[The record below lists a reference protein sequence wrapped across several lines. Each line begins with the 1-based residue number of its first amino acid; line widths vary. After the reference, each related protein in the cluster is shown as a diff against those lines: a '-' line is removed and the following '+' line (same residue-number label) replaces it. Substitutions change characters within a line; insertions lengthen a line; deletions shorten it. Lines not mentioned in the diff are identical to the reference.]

1 MPVQPFTRMTA
12 EVKATIL
19 EAIRDGNYRVVACA
33 KAGIHRD
40 TLSGWEQR
48 AKTGEEPYKAF
59 VDELHQAE
67 AEAEVKLVKE
77 VRTAQP
83 AVVGVSGPDLWQARA
98 WFLERRFPK
107 RWGLRVRAAVNEELE
122 GLLDRLQ
129 KKLDAQTFEKVIDAA
144 REEAPGETPTADQ
157 RH

>member
-1 MPVQPFTRMTA
+1 MPVQSFTMLTPTVRA
-12 EVKATIL
+12 ALL
-19 EAIRDGNYRVVACA
+19 ESLRGGNYRVVACA

-48 AKTGEEPYKAF
+48 AKAGEEPYKSF

-67 AEAEVKLVKE
+67 AESEAKLLGE
-77 VRTAQP
+77 IRTAQP
-83 AVVGVSGPDLWQARA
+83 AVVGVSGPDIWQAKA
-98 WFLERRFPK
+98 WILERRFPK

-129 KKLDAQTFEKVIDAA
+129 KRLDAETFAKVIDAS
-144 REEAPGETPTADQ
+144 REETPGEAPQQ